1 MYNLYS
7 TEVFFFSADITV
19 GVSDVISIFMN
30 EINLTLQPNTYS
42 YLAGSAP
49 SLPVTSAVLILVFQT
64 V

>member
-30 EINLTLQPNTYS
+30 EINLTFT
-42 YLAGSAP
+42 
-49 SLPVTSAVLILVFQT
+49 T
-64 V
+64 